1 MEIELRF
8 IRKRGRHLGSI
19 LFTTLTSVK
28 RCPEVGHRFTEHNS
42 SCNTVNLSQL
52 HYFISYNASKPIC
65 MFELDS
71 FLQHLTRGGGVGS
84 PWGTRHLRMGET
96 IGGNRW

>member
-28 RCPEVGHRFTEHNS
+28 RCIEVGVTCYN
-42 SCNTVNLSQL
+42 CNIMPLYHL
-52 HYFISYNASKPIC
+52 KIPIMYNASKHIC
-65 MFELDS
+65 IFELDS
-71 FLQHLTRGGGVGS
+71 CLQHLIRGGGGGGGS

-96 IGGNRW
+96 FGGNRW